1 MSPVMGAIQFP
12 RFRSRRSAAS
22 FACAC
27 LCVTQFA
34 TFSAVAQTSEKPAAA
49 PSTANQDFL
58 AKVGRWFDE
67 QFSMLNSNV
76 KDAQAKFD
84 SNVKDA
90 KSKIDDFGH
99 EASIAAK
106 TGADAAKDAAD
117 QLARLPN
124 SRVIKAHERCTLAP
138 NGAPDCNA
146 AVLSVCKAKGFNNGK
161 SLDMTTAEKCPAK
174 VWISG
179 RTPEPGE
186 CTTETFVSR
195 VLCN

>member
-1 MSPVMGAIQFP
+1 MGAIQVP
-12 RFRSRRSAAS
+12 RFRSGRSAAS
-22 FACAC
+22 LACAC
-27 LCVTQFA
+27 LFVTLFA
-34 TFSAVAQTSEKPAAA
+34 AFSAVAQTGEKPA
-49 PSTANQDFL
+49 TAQSAQNQDFL

-67 QFSMLNSNV
+67 QFSTLNSNV

-106 TGADAAKDAAD
+106 TGADVAKDAAD

-124 SRVIKAHERCTLAP
+124 SRVIKAHERCTLAA
-138 NGAPDCNA
+138 NGAPDCNT

>member
-1 MSPVMGAIQFP
+1 MGAIQIS
-12 RFRSRRSAAS
+12 RFRGGKSAAS

-27 LCVTQFA
+27 LLVTVFA
-34 TFSAVAQTSEKPAAA
+34 AFSALAQSSEKPA
-49 PSTANQDFL
+49 STANNQDIL
-58 AKVGRWFDE
+58 AKIGRWFDE
-67 QFSMLNSNV
+67 QFATFNANV
-76 KDAQAKFD
+76 RNAQTKLDA
-84 SNVKDA
+84 NVKDA
-90 KSKIDDFGH
+90 KSQIDNFGR

-124 SRVIKAHERCTLAP
+124 SRVIKTHERCIVAP
-138 NGAPDCNA
+138 NGAPDCTA
-146 AVLSVCKAKGFNNGK
+146 AVLAACKAKGFNNGK

-179 RTPEPGE
+179 RAPEPGE

>member
-1 MSPVMGAIQFP
+1 MSPAMGAIQVS
-12 RFRSRRSAAS
+12 RFRSKRSAAS
-22 FACAC
+22 LACAS
-27 LCVTQFA
+27 LFVTLFA
-34 TFSAVAQTSEKPAAA
+34 AFPVVAQNSEKPAAPISA
-49 PSTANQDFL
+49 QNQDFL
-58 AKVGRWFDE
+58 TKVGRWFDE
-67 QFSMLNSNV
+67 QFSTFNSNV

-90 KSKIDDFGH
+90 KSKIDNFGH

-106 TGADAAKDAAD
+106 SGADAAKDAAD
-117 QLARLPN
+117 QLARIPN

>member
-1 MSPVMGAIQFP
+1 MSPAMGAIQVS

-27 LCVTQFA
+27 LFVTLFA
-34 TFSAVAQTSEKPAAA
+34 AFSALAQSSDKPTA
-49 PSTANQDFL
+49 PASAQNQDFL

-67 QFSMLNSNV
+67 QFATFNSNV
-76 KDAQAKFD
+76 RNAQTKFD
-84 SNVKDA
+84 ANVKDA
-90 KSKIDDFGH
+90 KSQIDNFGH

-106 TGADAAKDAAD
+106 TGADVAKDAAD
-117 QLARLPN
+117 QLARIPN
-124 SRVIKAHERCTLAP
+124 SRVIKAHERCVVAA

-146 AVLSVCKAKGFNNGK
+146 AVLSACKAKGFNNGK